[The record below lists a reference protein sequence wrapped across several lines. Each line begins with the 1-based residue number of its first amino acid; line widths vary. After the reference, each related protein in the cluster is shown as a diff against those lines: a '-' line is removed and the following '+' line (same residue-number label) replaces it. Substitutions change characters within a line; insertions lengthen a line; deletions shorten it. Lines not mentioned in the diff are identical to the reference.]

1 MRPRRKASG
10 TARGEGLCGPAPLD
24 SPPDAKA
31 EPWNHHAAMTSPQGV
46 PIRPGTPPRKTDGTG
61 APASVTHAVRL
72 TAPDA
77 MGPWT
82 RFARG
87 SDSAFP
93 LRAPSA
99 RSTGCRLRPPTVGY
113 GRGTELAQPLAPF
126 EFSFEPFA
134 CGKDRNR
141 LNARATRCRT
151 PRGSACSRTLRRPA
165 LSLDQTVQ
173 KKKFRTETIQ

>member
-10 TARGEGLCGPAPLD
+10 TARGEGLRGPAPLD

-77 MGPWT
+77 MGSWT

-87 SDSAFP
+87 SDCVFP
-93 LRAPSA
+93 LRAPLA
-99 RSTGCRLRPPTVGY
+99 RSTGCRLRPPTVGF

-126 EFSFEPFA
+126 EFSFGPSGYA
-134 CGKDRNR
+134 GLIIPASR
-141 LNARATRCRT
+141 LPSTLPCLLADPRPLTGTALAGNAIA
-151 PRGSACSRTLRRPA
+151 
-165 LSLDQTVQ
+165 
-173 KKKFRTETIQ
+173 